1 MHQVTDFTLFKE
13 VMEILPTP
21 VLIKDSHHRYIFI
34 NKAFE
39 ALFQVNRVDVLGQ
52 LDKEVFVDRQVAQC
66 NGGDLRVLETGEI
79 DEAYESVF
87 DSNGD
92 QREVITRKSRLTMAS
107 GDVYLVGTIY
117 DITDV
122 TVMNQQ
128 LIINQ
133 TKLKEQSEQLEN
145 MVNTD
150 PLTGCNNRRAL
161 DIQLPTLFEQA
172 SFKGGLLAIDV
183 DKFKLI
189 NDNYGHHVGDLGLQ
203 KMVKIIVETLSSEH
217 QLIRMGGEEFLVA
230 CAGIEHKQLID
241 LAEQLRSSIEASKNQ
256 FAGHH
261 VSFTVSIGVVH
272 TDTFNKW
279 NLDKLINAADKALYK
294 AKALGRNCVYYK
306 LP

>member
-1 MHQVTDFTLFKE
+1 MHQVTDFALFKE

-52 LDKEVFVDRQVAQC
+52 LDKEVFVDRQVTQC
-66 NGGDLRVLETGEI
+66 NGGDLRVLATGEI

-92 QREVITRKSRLTMAS
+92 QREVITRKSRLTLANQ
-107 GDVYLVGTIY
+107 DVYLVGTIY

-128 LIINQ
+128 LLINQ

-161 DIQLPTLFEQA
+161 DTQLPNLFKQA
-172 SFKGGLLAIDV
+172 AFKGGLLAVDI

-189 NDNYGHHVGDLGLQ
+189 NDKYGHHIGDLSLQ
-203 KMVKIIVETLSSEH
+203 KMVEIIANTLPNEY

-230 CAGIEHKQLID
+230 CAGIEYKQLTD
-241 LAEQLRSSIEASKNQ
+241 LAEQLRSKVETSQHQ
-256 FAGHH
+256 FSGHH
-261 VSFTVSIGVVH
+261 VSFTVSIGVAH
-272 TDTFNKW
+272 TDTFDEW
-279 NLDKLINAADKALYK
+279 NLDKLINSADKALYK
-294 AKALGRNCVYYK
+294 AKSLGRNCIY
-306 LP
+306 